1 MSKLITRKK
10 KWMRC
15 ESCGSKD
22 VVYEYNIECL
32 YYCEAC
38 VDGRYEKYDPNLLNE
53 LDSETP
59 SYQNLFEISKEL
71 SEIIMYL
78 QTDLNFDLIKKGKF
92 IYTLASY
99 IYNNYG
105 LNLDEL
111 KNE

>member
-1 MSKLITRKK
+1 MKNRKK
-10 KWMRC
+10 SWMCC

-22 VVYEYNIECL
+22 VIYEYNMECI
-32 YYCEAC
+32 YYCGEC
-38 VDGRYEKYDPNLLNE
+38 IDNGKYGEYDFNLLSE

-59 SYQNLFEISKEL
+59 TWKELFEISKEI

-78 QTDLNFDLIKKGKF
+78 QTDLNFDLIEKGKF

-111 KNE
+111 K